1 MKFIPKH
8 GKSEKDIL
16 NLRQEIEVYVFS
28 LLRVQ
33 IVV

>member
-16 NLRQEIEVYVFS
+16 NLRQEIEVYVISFIHS
-28 LLRVQ
+28 CD
-33 IVV
+33 